1 MYSYTMQLV
10 LQSISTYE
18 ELVLLLCYGCLTFAN
33 CYACLGDLQNTEI
46 NQPQK
51 TKTKTETEKREKT

>member
-18 ELVLLLCYGCLTFAN
+18 ELVLLLCYGCLTFAMHV
-33 CYACLGDLQNTEI
+33 
-46 NQPQK
+46 
-51 TKTKTETEKREKT
+51 